1 VKWTVGFAVC
11 NTRGAVVL
19 VEGYIALGFGLSM
32 FIFFIG
38 QGLRFL
44 TDAVEIVLGSQGRT

>member
-1 VKWTVGFAVC
+1 
-11 NTRGAVVL
+11 L

-44 TDAVEIVLGSQGRT
+44 TDAVEIVLGDSRKA